1 MGCHMGDIKVFGE
14 LLKQIGAQK
23 ETAPSY
29 FQG

>member
-1 MGCHMGDIKVFGE
+1 MGDIKVLGE
-14 LLKQIGAQK
+14 LRKQIGVQK

>member
-14 LLKQIGAQK
+14 LLKQIGVQK